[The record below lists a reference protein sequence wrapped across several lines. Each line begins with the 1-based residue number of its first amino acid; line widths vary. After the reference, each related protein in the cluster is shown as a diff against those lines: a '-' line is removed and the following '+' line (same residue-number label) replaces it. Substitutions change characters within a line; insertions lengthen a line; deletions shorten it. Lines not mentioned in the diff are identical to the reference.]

1 MILYFKRK
9 EQLSIYHRILVNP
22 KSLQSVNTYR
32 LHYLLSAWINMNN
45 VFFSF
50 SMCWGDRLIKEGY
63 CDRGSAPSVSAISRL
78 VRGHDGDDTSSEK
91 KISDGKSD
99 KNTVILRPSRSNPNP
114 AFEEAFI
121 DGRVLL
127 IETFIWLYEVGT

>member
-9 EQLSIYHRILVNP
+9 EQPSIYHRILVNP

-99 KNTVILRPSRSNPNP
+99 KKIQS
-114 AFEEAFI
+114 FY
-121 DGRVLL
+121 VLL
-127 IETFIWLYEVGT
+127 GPTLTLHLKRHLLMVEYA